1 MYYYNIVFCKPVFGS
16 KRKIYDKGK
25 IIEAEMCLFLK
36 YRDPNIKKPVKV
48 PDSPGQERV
57 QGFISVN

>member
-1 MYYYNIVFCKPVFGS
+1 
-16 KRKIYDKGK
+16 
-25 IIEAEMCLFLK
+25 MCHFSK